1 MKLRIDDI
9 TAESRSLSYA
19 EPEQEINRA
28 LSTGPIHEYRLQGPV
43 GVEVSHYRAGTEL
56 FLEGSVEATANA
68 DCARC
73 AEEFSTSSRRHFRYV
88 LAPKSV
94 AADDGSDPRAEDLEF
109 ALYDGDYVDLAPLV
123 REQVLL
129 ALAERP
135 LCTED
140 CKGLCPSC
148 GANLNQGACGCHN
161 QQRDPRLAVLRSL
174 KIGRAS

>member
-9 TAESRSLSYA
+9 TAESRTLSYS

-28 LSTGPIHEYRLQGPV
+28 LSTGPVHEYRLLGPV
-43 GVEVSHYRAGTEL
+43 GVEVAHYRAGTEL
-56 FLEGSVEATANA
+56 FLEGTIEAAASAN
-68 DCARC
+68 CARC
-73 AEEFSTSSRRHFRYV
+73 AEEFATTSRRPFRYV

-94 AADDGSDPRAEDLEF
+94 AADDGSDPRVEDLEF
-109 ALYDGDYVDLAPLV
+109 ALYDGDYVDLTPLV

-135 LCTED
+135 LCGED
-140 CKGLCPSC
+140 CKGLCPTC
-148 GANLNQGACGCHN
+148 GANLNQGACGCRKE
-161 QQRDPRLAVLRSL
+161 QSDPRLAVLRNL